1 MSTGKRKKKNTREN
15 KGEAGP
21 TAGSSASDWKPGNVV
36 DGIYLDQSLFQHQ
49 LIYKSESG
57 VMQAFLKGATVQTT
71 RPQKDKTAG
80 PSTEKKT
87 KAVPW
92 VEKYRPK
99 CVDEV
104 AFQEEVVAVLKK
116 SLEGADLP
124 NLLFYG
130 PPGTGKTST
139 ILAAARELYGPE
151 LYRQRVLEL
160 NASDERGIQV
170 VREKVKNF
178 AQLTV
183 AGTRSDG
190 KPCPPFKIIVLDEA
204 DSMTAPAQAALRRT
218 MEKESRT
225 TRFCLI
231 CNYISRIIEPLTSR
245 CSKFRFKPLANQI
258 QEERLLMICD
268 KENLKY
274 TKESIAALVKVSEGD
289 LRKAITFLQ
298 SAARLNVDREITERA
313 VIEIAG
319 VVPPKM
325 IDNLL
330 QICFK
335 GTFEKLEVAV
345 RNMVDEGYAATQI
358 LSQLHESIIEQ
369 DLSDKEKSAITE
381 KMAVVSKCL
390 SDGADEYLQMLSLCS
405 VIMQETSQNN

>member
-1 MSTGKRKKKNTREN
+1 
-15 KGEAGP
+15 
-21 TAGSSASDWKPGNVV
+21 
-36 DGIYLDQSLFQHQ
+36 
-49 LIYKSESG
+49 
-57 VMQAFLKGATVQTT
+57 MQAFLKGASSQSVKA
-71 RPQKDKTAG
+71 QK
-80 PSTEKKT
+80 PSSSSSSSGGEKKQR
-87 KAVPW
+87 AVPW

-183 AGTRSDG
+183 AGTRPDG
-190 KPCPPFKIIVLDEA
+190 KPCPPFKIIILDEA
-204 DSMTAPAQAALRRT
+204 DSMTSAAQAALRRT

-231 CNYISRIIEPLTSR
+231 CNYVSRIIEPLTSR
-245 CSKFRFKPLANQI
+245 CSKFRFKPLANDI
-258 QEERLLMICD
+258 QRERLLEICE

-274 TKESIAALVKVSEGD
+274 SKEGIEALVHVSEGD
-289 LRKAITFLQ
+289 LRKAITYLQ
-298 SAARLNVDREITERA
+298 SAARLNSEREITEKII
-313 VIEIAG
+313 IEIAG
-319 VVPPKM
+319 VVPPKV
-325 IDNLL
+325 IENVL
-330 QICFK
+330 QICYK
-335 GTFEKLEVAV
+335 GHFEKLELAV
-345 RNMVDEGYAATQI
+345 KDLIDEGYAGTNI
-358 LSQLHESIIEQ
+358 LNQLHEVIIEEK
-369 DLSDKEKSAITE
+369 LNDKQKSVITE
-381 KMAVVSKCL
+381 KMAEVDKCL
-390 SDGADEYLQMLSLCS
+390 TDGADEYLQLLSLCS
-405 VIMQETSQNN
+405 VIMQQAIQNT

>member
-1 MSTGKRKKKNTREN
+1 
-15 KGEAGP
+15 
-21 TAGSSASDWKPGNVV
+21 
-36 DGIYLDQSLFQHQ
+36 
-49 LIYKSESG
+49 
-57 VMQAFLKGATVQTT
+57 MQAFLKGATAQSTK
-71 RPQKDKTAG
+71 PQKDKATAG
-80 PSTEKKT
+80 PSTEKKA

-139 ILAAARELYGPE
+139 ILAAARELFGPE

-183 AGTRSDG
+183 AGTRPDG
-190 KPCPPFKIIVLDEA
+190 KPCPPFKIIILDEA

-258 QEERLLMICD
+258 QEERLLDICE

-274 TKESIAALVKVSEGD
+274 TKEGITALVRVSEGD

-298 SAARLNVDREITERA
+298 SAARLNVDKEITEHA
-313 VIEIAG
+313 IIEIAG
-319 VVPPKM
+319 NV
-325 IDNLL
+325 
-330 QICFK
+330 
-335 GTFEKLEVAV
+335 
-345 RNMVDEGYAATQI
+345 VDEGYAATQI
-358 LSQLHESIIEQ
+358 LSQLHEAIIEQ
-369 DLSDKEKSAITE
+369 DLSDKQKSAITE
-381 KMAVVSKCL
+381 KMAVVDKCL
-390 SDGADEYLQMLSLCS
+390 TDGADEYLQMLSLCS
-405 VIMQETSQNN
+405 VIMQQASQNN

>member
-1 MSTGKRKKKNTREN
+1 
-15 KGEAGP
+15 
-21 TAGSSASDWKPGNVV
+21 
-36 DGIYLDQSLFQHQ
+36 
-49 LIYKSESG
+49 
-57 VMQAFLKGATVQTT
+57 MQAFLKGATAQSSK
-71 RPQKDKTAG
+71 PQKDKAAAG
-80 PSTEKKT
+80 PSNEKKA

-170 VREKVKNF
+170 VRDKVKTF

-183 AGTRSDG
+183 AGTRTDG
-190 KPCPPFKIIVLDEA
+190 KRCPPFKIIILDEA

-218 MEKESRT
+218 MEKESRS

-231 CNYISRIIEPLTSR
+231 CNYITRIIEPLTSR
-245 CSKFRFKPLANQI
+245 CSKFRFKPLANNI
-258 QEERLLMICD
+258 QQERLLEICE

-274 TKESIAALVKVSEGD
+274 TKESIEALVRVSEGD
-289 LRKAITFLQ
+289 LRKAITYLQ
-298 SAARLNVDREITERA
+298 STARFSVGKQITEQA

-319 VVPPKM
+319 VVPTKV

-330 QICFK
+330 EICFK

-345 RNMVDEGYAATQI
+345 KNVVDEGYAGTQI
-358 LSQLHESIIEQ
+358 LSQLHEAIIERHI
-369 DLSDKEKSAITE
+369 SDQQKSAITE
-381 KMAVVSKCL
+381 KMAVVDKCL
-390 SDGADEYLQMLSLCS
+390 ADGADEYLQMLSLCS
-405 VIMQETSQNN
+405 VIMQQAAENN

>member
-1 MSTGKRKKKNTREN
+1 
-15 KGEAGP
+15 
-21 TAGSSASDWKPGNVV
+21 
-36 DGIYLDQSLFQHQ
+36 
-49 LIYKSESG
+49 
-57 VMQAFLKGATVQTT
+57 MQAFLKGASVQATK
-71 RPQKDKTAG
+71 PQKDKAAPG
-80 PSTEKKT
+80 PSTEKKA
-87 KAVPW
+87 KSVPW

-99 CVDEV
+99 SVDEV

-139 ILAAARELYGPE
+139 ILAAARGLFGPE
-151 LYRQRVLEL
+151 LYKQRVLEL

-170 VREKVKNF
+170 IREKVKNF
-178 AQLTV
+178 AKLTV
-183 AGTRSDG
+183 AGRRSDG
-190 KPCPPFKIIVLDEA
+190 KPCPPFKIIILDEA
-204 DSMTAPAQAALRRT
+204 DSMTSPAQAALRRT

-231 CNYISRIIEPLTSR
+231 CNYVSRIIEPLTSR

-258 QEERLLMICD
+258 QEERLFAICE
-268 KENLKY
+268 KENLRY
-274 TKESIAALVKVSEGD
+274 SKESIAALVRVSEGD

-298 SAARLNVDREITERA
+298 SAARLSVEKEISESA

-330 QICFK
+330 QICYK
-335 GTFEKLEVAV
+335 GTFEKLEIAV
-345 RNMVDEGYAATQI
+345 RNMVEEGYAANQI
-358 LSQLHESIIEQ
+358 LLQLHETIIEE
-369 DLSDKEKSAITE
+369 DLNDKQKSAISE
-381 KMAVVSKCL
+381 KMAVVDKCL
-390 SDGADEYLQMLSLCS
+390 ADGADEYLQMLSLCS
-405 VIMQETSQNN
+405 VIMQQAAQIN

>member
-1 MSTGKRKKKNTREN
+1 MMDKCKWHPKLGRRQQAKCVWWTR
-15 KGEAGP
+15 
-21 TAGSSASDWKPGNVV
+21 
-36 DGIYLDQSLFQHQ
+36 
-49 LIYKSESG
+49 
-57 VMQAFLKGATVQTT
+57 
-71 RPQKDKTAG
+71 
-80 PSTEKKT
+80 
-87 KAVPW
+87 
-92 VEKYRPK
+92 RPK

-151 LYRQRVLEL
+151 LYKQRVLEL

-178 AQLTV
+178 AQLTA
-183 AGTRSDG
+183 AGTRQDG
-190 KPCPPFKIIVLDEA
+190 KPCPPFKIIILDEA

-258 QEERLLMICD
+258 QEKRLLDICE

-274 TKESIAALVKVSEGD
+274 SKESIAALVQVSEGD

-298 SAARLNVDREITERA
+298 SAARLNVEKEISERV

-319 VVPPKM
+319 VVPSKM
-325 IDNLL
+325 VHDLL

-345 RNMVDEGYAATQI
+345 RDLVDEGFAATQV
-358 LSQLHESIIEQ
+358 LSQLHDSIIES
-369 DLSDKEKSAITE
+369 DLNDKQKSVITE
-381 KMAVVSKCL
+381 KMAVVDKCL
-390 SDGADEYLQMLSLCS
+390 ADGADEYLQLLSLCS
-405 VIMQETSQNN
+405 VVMQQASHN

>member
-1 MSTGKRKKKNTREN
+1 
-15 KGEAGP
+15 
-21 TAGSSASDWKPGNVV
+21 
-36 DGIYLDQSLFQHQ
+36 
-49 LIYKSESG
+49 
-57 VMQAFLKGATVQTT
+57 MQAFLKGATIQSAK
-71 RPQKDKTAG
+71 PQKDKAAAG
-80 PSTEKKT
+80 PSGEKKQ
-87 KAVPW
+87 KALPW

-139 ILAAARELYGPE
+139 ILAAARELFGPV

-170 VREKVKNF
+170 VRDKVKRF

-190 KPCPPFKIIVLDEA
+190 KPCPHFKIIILDEA

-258 QEERLLMICD
+258 QRQRLLDICA
-268 KENLKY
+268 KEDLKY
-274 TKESIAALVKVSEGD
+274 TSESIDALVRVSEGD
-289 LRKAITFLQ
+289 LRKAITYLQ
-298 SAARLNVDREITERA
+298 SAARLNTEKEITEKA
-313 VIEIAG
+313 ITEIAG
-319 VVPPKM
+319 N
-325 IDNLL
+325 I
-330 QICFK
+330 
-335 GTFEKLEVAV
+335 
-345 RNMVDEGYAATQI
+345 VDEGYAATQV
-358 LSQLHESIIEQ
+358 LGQLHEAIIER
-369 DLSDKEKSAITE
+369 DIGDKQKSAITE
-381 KMAVVSKCL
+381 KMAVVDKCL
-390 SDGADEYLQMLSLCS
+390 TDGADEYLQMLSLCS
-405 VIMQETSQNN
+405 VMMQQAAENN

>member
-1 MSTGKRKKKNTREN
+1 
-15 KGEAGP
+15 
-21 TAGSSASDWKPGNVV
+21 
-36 DGIYLDQSLFQHQ
+36 
-49 LIYKSESG
+49 
-57 VMQAFLKGATVQTT
+57 MQAFLKGATVQTT
-71 RPQKDKTAG
+71 KLQKEKAG
-80 PSTEKKT
+80 AGSSSEKKA

-139 ILAAARELYGPE
+139 ILAAARELYGPV

-170 VREKVKNF
+170 IREKVKTF

-183 AGTRSDG
+183 AGTRPDG
-190 KPCPPFKIIVLDEA
+190 KPCPPFKIIILDEA
-204 DSMTAPAQAALRRT
+204 DSMTPPAQAALRRT

-245 CSKFRFKPLANQI
+245 CSKFRFKPLDNQV
-258 QEERLLMICD
+258 QEERLLAICE

-274 TKESIAALVKVSEGD
+274 SGESVSALVRVSEGD

-298 SAARLNVDREITERA
+298 SAARLSVDKEISERT
-313 VIEIAG
+313 ITEIAG
-319 VVPPKM
+319 VVPHKM
-325 IDNLL
+325 IDSLL
-330 QICFK
+330 HICFR
-335 GTFEKLEVAV
+335 GTFEKLEVEV
-345 RNMVDEGYAATQI
+345 RNLVDEGYAATQI
-358 LSQLHESIIEQ
+358 LSQLHESIIEK
-369 DLSDKEKSAITE
+369 DLGDKQKSAITE

-405 VIMQETSQNN
+405 VIMQQSSQH

>member
-1 MSTGKRKKKNTREN
+1 
-15 KGEAGP
+15 
-21 TAGSSASDWKPGNVV
+21 
-36 DGIYLDQSLFQHQ
+36 
-49 LIYKSESG
+49 
-57 VMQAFLKGATVQTT
+57 MQAFLKGAQSS
-71 RPQKDKTAG
+71 RAQQKQERIGSAG
-80 PSTEKKT
+80 PAGHPSADKKH
-87 KAVPW
+87 KALPW

-170 VREKVKNF
+170 IREKVKNF
-178 AQLTV
+178 AQLTA
-183 AGTRSDG
+183 AGTRTDG
-190 KPCPPFKIIVLDEA
+190 KPCPPFKIIILDEA
-204 DSMTAPAQAALRRT
+204 DSMTNAAQAALRRT

-231 CNYISRIIEPLTSR
+231 CNYVSRIIEPLTSR
-245 CSKFRFKPLANQI
+245 CSKFRFKPLGDQV
-258 QEERLLMICD
+258 QEERLLEICE

-274 TKESIAALVKVSEGD
+274 TKEGIGALVRVSEGD

-298 SAARLNVDREITERA
+298 SAARLNGDKEITESD
-313 VIEIAG
+313 VTEIAG
-319 VVPPKM
+319 VVPSKM
-325 IDNLL
+325 IQNLL
-330 QICFK
+330 SICYK
-335 GTFEKLEVAV
+335 STFDKLEIAIK
-345 RNMVDEGYAATQI
+345 NIIDEGYAAMQI
-358 LSQLHESIIEQ
+358 IHQLHDTIIDESLNDQ
-369 DLSDKEKSAITE
+369 QKSVITE
-381 KMAVVSKCL
+381 KMAVSIRLLNSYHSCRR
-390 SDGADEYLQMLSLCS
+390 YIFQFCFHS
-405 VIMQETSQNN
+405 VRSS

>member
-1 MSTGKRKKKNTREN
+1 
-15 KGEAGP
+15 
-21 TAGSSASDWKPGNVV
+21 
-36 DGIYLDQSLFQHQ
+36 
-49 LIYKSESG
+49 
-57 VMQAFLKGATVQTT
+57 MQAFLKGSSSQSVKVQ
-71 RPQKDKTAG
+71 K
-80 PSTEKKT
+80 PSSGEKKQ

-139 ILAAARELYGPE
+139 ILAASRELYGPE

-170 VREKVKNF
+170 IREKVKRF

-183 AGTRSDG
+183 AGSRSDG
-190 KPCPPFKIIVLDEA
+190 KSCPPFKIIILDEA
-204 DSMTAPAQAALRRT
+204 DSMTGAAQAALRRT

-231 CNYISRIIEPLTSR
+231 CNYVSRIIEPLTSR
-245 CSKFRFKPLANQI
+245 CSKFRFKPLANDI
-258 QEERLLMICD
+258 QRQRLLEICD
-268 KENLKY
+268 KEHLKY
-274 TKESIAALVKVSEGD
+274 SEEGIEALVKVSEGD
-289 LRKAITFLQ
+289 LRKAITYLQ
-298 SAARLNVDREITERA
+298 CAARLNAEREITEQII
-313 VIEIAG
+313 IEIAG
-319 VVPPKM
+319 VVPPKV
-325 IDNLL
+325 IDSLL
-330 QICFK
+330 QICYR

-345 RNMVDEGYAATQI
+345 KDMIDQGYAATNI
-358 LSQLHESIIEQ
+358 LNQLHDVIIEEK
-369 DLSDKEKSAITE
+369 LNDKQKSVITE
-381 KMAVVSKCL
+381 KMAEVDKCL
-390 SDGADEYLQMLSLCS
+390 ADGADEYLQLLSLCA
-405 VIMQETSQNN
+405 VIMQQATQNT

>member
-1 MSTGKRKKKNTREN
+1 M
-15 KGEAGP
+15 
-21 TAGSSASDWKPGNVV
+21 
-36 DGIYLDQSLFQHQ
+36 H
-49 LIYKSESG
+49 
-57 VMQAFLKGATVQTT
+57 AFLKGASVQSTK
-71 RPQKDKTAG
+71 PQKDKAAAG
-80 PSTEKKT
+80 TSGEKKQ

-139 ILAAARELYGPE
+139 ILAAARELFGPE

-183 AGTRSDG
+183 AGSRTDG
-190 KPCPPFKIIVLDEA
+190 KPCPPFKIIILDEA
-204 DSMTAPAQAALRRT
+204 DSMTTPAQAALRRT

-245 CSKFRFKPLANQI
+245 CSKFRFKPLDNRI
-258 QEERLLMICD
+258 QRQRLLDICE
-268 KENLKY
+268 KESLKY
-274 TKESIAALVKVSEGD
+274 TNESIEALVRVSEGD

-298 SAARLNVDREITERA
+298 SAARLNTDKEITEKA
-313 VIEIAG
+313 VVEIAG
-319 VVPPKM
+319 VVPSKT

-330 QICFK
+330 DLCFK

-345 RNMVDEGYAATQI
+345 KNIVDEGYAATQI
-358 LSQLHESIIEQ
+358 LGQLHEAIIER
-369 DLSDKEKSAITE
+369 DIGDKQKSAIAE
-381 KMAVVSKCL
+381 KMAVVDKCL
-390 SDGADEYLQMLSLCS
+390 ADGADEYLQMLSLCS
-405 VIMQETSQNN
+405 VMMQQAAGNN

>member
-1 MSTGKRKKKNTREN
+1 
-15 KGEAGP
+15 
-21 TAGSSASDWKPGNVV
+21 
-36 DGIYLDQSLFQHQ
+36 
-49 LIYKSESG
+49 
-57 VMQAFLKGATVQTT
+57 MQAFLKGATVQAT
-71 RPQKDKTAG
+71 RPQKDKAAAG
-80 PSTEKKT
+80 PSTEKKA
-87 KAVPW
+87 KAIPW

-170 VREKVKNF
+170 IREKVKNF

-183 AGTRSDG
+183 AGTRTDG
-190 KPCPPFKIIVLDEA
+190 KLCPPFKIIILDEA

-258 QEERLLMICD
+258 QEERLLEICK

-274 TKESIAALVKVSEGD
+274 TKE
-289 LRKAITFLQ
+289 
-298 SAARLNVDREITERA
+298 
-313 VIEIAG
+313 
-319 VVPPKM
+319 VVPVKM

-330 QICFK
+330 QICFR

-345 RNMVDEGYAATQI
+345 KDIVDEGYSATQI
-358 LSQLHESIIEQ
+358 LSQLHDSIIEQ
-369 DLSDKEKSAITE
+369 DLNDKQKSAITE

-405 VIMQETSQNN
+405 VIMQQASEN

>member
-1 MSTGKRKKKNTREN
+1 
-15 KGEAGP
+15 
-21 TAGSSASDWKPGNVV
+21 
-36 DGIYLDQSLFQHQ
+36 
-49 LIYKSESG
+49 
-57 VMQAFLKGATVQTT
+57 MQAFLKGATIQTA
-71 RPQKDKTAG
+71 RPQKDKAG
-80 PSTEKKT
+80 PSSEKKA
-87 KAVPW
+87 KAIPW

-139 ILAAARELYGPE
+139 ILAAARDLYGPE

-170 VREKVKNF
+170 IRDKVKNF

-190 KPCPPFKIIVLDEA
+190 KPCPPFKIVILDEA
-204 DSMTAPAQAALRRT
+204 DSMTGPAQAALRRT

-245 CSKFRFKPLANQI
+245 CSKFRFKPLANKI
-258 QEERLLMICD
+258 QEERLLEICD

-298 SAARLNVDREITERA
+298 SAARLNVNKEIAESSIT
-313 VIEIAG
+313 EIAG
-319 VVPPKM
+319 VVPSKV

-330 QICFK
+330 QLSLT
-335 GTFEKLEVAV
+335 GTFEKLDIAI
-345 RNMVDEGYAATQI
+345 RNIVDEGYAASQI
-358 LSQLHESIIEQ
+358 LTQLHESVIEG
-369 DLSDKEKSAITE
+369 DLNDKQKSAITE
-381 KMAVVSKCL
+381 KMAVVDKCL
-390 SDGADEYLQMLSLCS
+390 ADGADEYLQLLSLCS
-405 VIMQETSQNN
+405 VIMQQSSQN

>member
-1 MSTGKRKKKNTREN
+1 
-15 KGEAGP
+15 
-21 TAGSSASDWKPGNVV
+21 
-36 DGIYLDQSLFQHQ
+36 
-49 LIYKSESG
+49 
-57 VMQAFLKGATVQTT
+57 MQAFLKGATVQTT
-71 RPQKDKTAG
+71 RSQKDKAAAG
-80 PSTEKKT
+80 LSTEKKA
-87 KAVPW
+87 KAIPW

-139 ILAAARELYGPE
+139 ILAAARELYGPH

-183 AGTRSDG
+183 AGTRPDG
-190 KPCPPFKIIVLDEA
+190 KLCPPFKIIILDEA

-258 QEERLLMICD
+258 QEERLLEICE

-274 TKESIAALVKVSEGD
+274 TKESIAELVRVSEGD

-298 SAARLNVDREITERA
+298 SAARLNVDKEITEQA
-313 VIEIAG
+313 VLEIAG

-325 IDNLL
+325 IDHLL
-330 QICFK
+330 QICFT

-369 DLSDKEKSAITE
+369 DLSDKQKSAITE
-381 KMAVVSKCL
+381 NMAVVSKCL

-405 VIMQETSQNN
+405 VIMQHVSQNN

>member
-1 MSTGKRKKKNTREN
+1 MSIIPFSLNTSSNYWKR
-15 KGEAGP
+15 
-21 TAGSSASDWKPGNVV
+21 
-36 DGIYLDQSLFQHQ
+36 I
-49 LIYKSESG
+49 
-57 VMQAFLKGATVQTT
+57 MQAFLKGTATQSIK
-71 RPQKDKTAG
+71 PQKDKAAG
-80 PSTEKKT
+80 TSGEKKV

-99 CVDEV
+99 CIDDV

-183 AGTRSDG
+183 AGKRTDG
-190 KPCPPFKIIVLDEA
+190 KPCPPFKIIILDEA
-204 DSMTAPAQAALRRT
+204 DSMTNAAQAALRRT

-231 CNYISRIIEPLTSR
+231 CNYVSRIIEPLTSR
-245 CSKFRFKPLANQI
+245 CSKFRFKPLDDKI
-258 QEERLLMICD
+258 QEERLLEICE
-268 KENLKY
+268 KEKLKY
-274 TKESIAALVKVSEGD
+274 SKEAIAALVKVSEGD

-298 SAARLNVDREITERA
+298 SAARLNGDNEITESM

-319 VVPPKM
+319 VVPTKI

-330 QICFK
+330 QICYNS
-335 GTFEKLEVAV
+335 TFDKLEIAIK
-345 RNMVDEGYAATQI
+345 NMIDEGYAATQI
-358 LSQLHESIIEQ
+358 IGQLHDAIIEESLNDRQ
-369 DLSDKEKSAITE
+369 KSAVVA
-381 KMAVVSKCL
+381 KMAEVDKCL
-390 SDGADEYLQMLSLCS
+390 ADGADEYLQMMSLCS
-405 VIMQETSQNN
+405 VIMQQAAQSS

>member
-1 MSTGKRKKKNTREN
+1 
-15 KGEAGP
+15 
-21 TAGSSASDWKPGNVV
+21 
-36 DGIYLDQSLFQHQ
+36 
-49 LIYKSESG
+49 
-57 VMQAFLKGATVQTT
+57 MQAFLKGATIQTT
-71 RPQKDKTAG
+71 RPQKDKTAAG
-80 PSTEKKT
+80 PSAEKK
-87 KAVPW
+87 ARSLPW

-183 AGTRSDG
+183 AGTRPDG
-190 KPCPPFKIIVLDEA
+190 KACPPFKIIILDEA
-204 DSMTAPAQAALRRT
+204 DSMTSPAQAALRRI

-258 QEERLLMICD
+258 QEDRLVEICE
-268 KENLKY
+268 KEKLKY

-298 SAARLNVDREITERA
+298 SAARLNVDKEISERA

-325 IDNLL
+325 IDSLL
-330 QICFK
+330 HICLK
-335 GTFEKLEVAV
+335 GTFEKLEVEV
-345 RNMVDEGYAATQI
+345 RKMVDEGYAATQI
-358 LSQLHESIIEQ
+358 LSQLHESIIER
-369 DLSDKEKSAITE
+369 DLNDKQKSAIAE
-381 KMAVVSKCL
+381 KMAVVDKCL
-390 SDGADEYLQMLSLCS
+390 ADGADEYLQILSLCS
-405 VIMQETSQNN
+405 VIMQQASQNN

>member
-1 MSTGKRKKKNTREN
+1 
-15 KGEAGP
+15 
-21 TAGSSASDWKPGNVV
+21 
-36 DGIYLDQSLFQHQ
+36 
-49 LIYKSESG
+49 
-57 VMQAFLKGATVQTT
+57 MQAFLKGSQSVKA
-71 RPQKDKTAG
+71 QKPSSSSSAG
-80 PSTEKKT
+80 EKKQ

-170 VREKVKNF
+170 IREKVKSF
-178 AQLTV
+178 AQLTA
-183 AGTRSDG
+183 AGARPDG
-190 KPCPPFKIIVLDEA
+190 KPCPPFKIIILDEA
-204 DSMTAPAQAALRRT
+204 DSMTGAAQAALRRT

-231 CNYISRIIEPLTSR
+231 CNYVSRIIEPLTSR
-245 CSKFRFKPLANQI
+245 CSKFRFKPLANHI
-258 QEERLLMICD
+258 QQERLLQICG

-274 TKESIAALVKVSEGD
+274 TTEVHGQLH
-289 LRKAITFLQ
+289 LFHPLQ
-298 SAARLNVDREITERA
+298 FFILILLF
-313 VIEIAG
+313 
-319 VVPPKM
+319 VVPPKV
-325 IDNLL
+325 IEALL
-330 QICFK
+330 QICCR
-335 GTFEKLEVAV
+335 GTFEKLELAV
-345 RNMVDEGYAATQI
+345 KDMIDQGYAATNV
-358 LSQLHESIIEQ
+358 LNQLHDVIIDEK
-369 DLSDKEKSAITE
+369 LSDKQKSVITE
-381 KMAVVSKCL
+381 KMAEVDKCL
-390 SDGADEYLQMLSLCS
+390 SDGADEYLQLLSLCS
-405 VIMQETSQNN
+405 VIMQQATHST

>member
-1 MSTGKRKKKNTREN
+1 
-15 KGEAGP
+15 
-21 TAGSSASDWKPGNVV
+21 
-36 DGIYLDQSLFQHQ
+36 
-49 LIYKSESG
+49 
-57 VMQAFLKGATVQTT
+57 MQAFLKGSTQSVK
-71 RPQKDKTAG
+71 PQRDKAAAG
-80 PSTEKKT
+80 SSGEKRQ

-170 VREKVKNF
+170 IREKVKNF

-183 AGTRSDG
+183 AGKRSDG
-190 KPCPPFKIIVLDEA
+190 KACPPFKIIILDEA
-204 DSMTAPAQAALRRT
+204 DSMTNAAQAALRRT

-231 CNYISRIIEPLTSR
+231 CNYVSRIIEPLTSR
-245 CSKFRFKPLANQI
+245 CSKFRFKPLANDI
-258 QEERLLMICD
+258 QQERLIEICE
-268 KENLKY
+268 KESLKY
-274 TKESIAALVKVSEGD
+274 SKEGIEALVKVSEGD
-289 LRKAITFLQ
+289 LRKAITLLQ
-298 SAARLNVDREITERA
+298 SAARLSTEKEITER
-313 VIEIAG
+313 VIIEIAG
-319 VVPPKM
+319 VVPPKV
-325 IDNLL
+325 IENLL
-330 QICFK
+330 QTCYK

-345 RNMVDEGYAATQI
+345 KTMIDEGYAGTQI
-358 LSQLHESIIEQ
+358 LNQLHDIIIEES
-369 DLSDKEKSAITE
+369 LTDKQKSVITE
-381 KMAVVSKCL
+381 KMAVVDKCL
-390 SDGADEYLQMLSLCS
+390 ADGADEYLQLLGLSS
-405 VIMQETSQNN
+405 VIMQQATQSS